1 MLELLVYKI
10 DDRRLLKILRPL
22 LIWAIIMFV
31 LLILVCRASETVAI
45 ISVIVMA
52 ITFVMIIPIFAVGYK
67 KSCDYRAN
75 QLVRIKAEFNVD
87 NGKVYL
93 NGREVVIT
101 VYCNEDDKS
110 VVSVKMLFDMW
121 SGYQVHTSET
131 EAFVNFIKENR
142 LPFNTTGC
150 PYPKRK

>member
-1 MLELLVYKI
+1 MVNEYMMKLLVYKI

-31 LLILVCRASETVAI
+31 LLILVCRASET
-45 ISVIVMA
+45 
-52 ITFVMIIPIFAVGYK
+52 
-67 KSCDYRAN
+67 
-75 QLVRIKAEFNVD
+75 
-87 NGKVYL
+87 
-93 NGREVVIT
+93 
-101 VYCNEDDKS
+101 
-110 VVSVKMLFDMW
+110 
-121 SGYQVHTSET
+121 